1 MQVARNE
8 KLLKPTARN
17 SERSVQAEQ
26 NPNNA
31 QAEQEY
37 GKNCSRNVQAKQNP
51 TARRRH
57 RSTSSSAA
65 AAYMQN
71 RTQLRAGGTG
81 RAHLHP
87 QRTCKTEPN
96 RAQDCGR
103 EVHTQTATRAIEW
116 ATTRLCVERAR
127 LAGRFRVCLDLS
139 CTSCGEE
146 AHFSRHV

>member
-1 MQVARNE
+1 MARNK

-17 SERSVQAEQ
+17 SERNVQAEQ

-71 RTQLRAGGTG
+71 RTKLRAGGTG

-87 QRTCKTEPN
+87 QRTCKTEPK
-96 RAQDCGR
+96 RAQAARHRTAAAKYTHRQQRVQSSGRRPDCASNAPAS
-103 EVHTQTATRAIEW
+103 QTDSAFVLI
-116 ATTRLCVERAR
+116 
-127 LAGRFRVCLDLS
+127 
-139 CTSCGEE
+139 
-146 AHFSRHV
+146 